1 MMFLSFTMGLMS
13 IWAINT
19 AAQDKANQIPES
31 FRGNWVLR
39 LYSEDGGKSYK
50 SGGNQPICEVSASEV
65 KFVKKVEFSD
75 EKLVVKSVTKAE
87 GNNPDT
93 YLVRFENGKVW
104 KLYELSGSINAIIM
118 HGEKETY
125 RMTVRKK

>member
-1 MMFLSFTMGLMS
+1 MKTTTIMALLFLWT
-13 IWAINT
+13 T
-19 AAQDKANQIPES
+19 TVVAQDKANQIPENY
-31 FRGNWVLR
+31 RGNWVLR

-65 KFVKKVEFSD
+65 KFVKKVDFSD

-87 GNNPDT
+87 GDKT
-93 YLVRFENGKVW
+93 VIYMVRFENGKVW
-104 KLYELSGSINAIIM
+104 KIYELSGSINAIIM
-118 HGEKETY
+118 DGEKEIY

>member
-1 MMFLSFTMGLMS
+1 MKKTTIMALLFLWST
-13 IWAINT
+13 T
-19 AAQDKANQIPES
+19 VVAQDKANQIPES

-50 SGGNQPICEVSASEV
+50 SGGNQPICEVTASEV
-65 KFVKKVEFSD
+65 KFVKKVDFSD

-87 GNNPDT
+87 GNNPVT
-93 YLVRFENGKVW
+93 FLVRFENGKVW
-104 KLYELSGSINAIIM
+104 KLYELSGSISAIIM
-118 HGEKETY
+118 DGEKESY

>member
-1 MMFLSFTMGLMS
+1 MKLTTIIAVLFVWT
-13 IWAINT
+13 T
-19 AAQDKANQIPES
+19 TVAAQDKTIPES
-31 FRGNWVLR
+31 YRGNWVLR

-65 KFVKKVEFSD
+65 KFVKKVDFSD

-87 GNNPDT
+87 GNNPVT

-104 KLYELSGSINAIIM
+104 KLYELSGSITAIVM
-118 HGEKETY
+118 DGDKETY

>member
-1 MMFLSFTMGLMS
+1 MKTTTILALLCLWT
-13 IWAINT
+13 T
-19 AAQDKANQIPES
+19 TVVAQDKANQIPKS

-65 KFVKKVEFSD
+65 KFVKKVDFSD
-75 EKLVVKSVTKAE
+75 EKLVVKSVSKAE
-87 GNNPDT
+87 GNKT
-93 YLVRFENGKVW
+93 VIYMVRFENGKVW

-118 HGEKETY
+118 DGDKETY